1 MVCVCVYMRVW
12 PRGIILTLGTCVLYS
27 YGTFVVTCTQHATHT
42 HTTSFFFRFNVY
54 VCTVNLKMGCA
65 ISSVPDG
72 DYVVDTVSV
81 IEIGDT
87 TYNLNPSTSKL
98 NLSEGNWSKSNV
110 YTMDNDS
117 FTLEGTP
124 ISFQIMG
131 PRTPIECEGSIEKDG
146 ALYYLKGQATQGY
159 LIGTY
164 TIGLEPPIPGINAA
178 F

>member
-1 MVCVCVYMRVW
+1 
-12 PRGIILTLGTCVLYS
+12 
-27 YGTFVVTCTQHATHT
+27 
-42 HTTSFFFRFNVY
+42 
-54 VCTVNLKMGCA
+54 MGCA

-81 IEIGDT
+81 IEIGDS

-98 NLSEGNWSKSNV
+98 NLSEGNWSNTSV
-110 YTMDNDS
+110 YTMDNDT
-117 FTLEGTP
+117 FTFEGTP